1 MQFISTLNI
10 YKEEEKSQQFIW
22 VKEKIKFVRNDLTE
36 VKTNLIRMRQNYDM
50 LMKQLG
56 IGELRDLEILTI

>member
-22 VKEKIKFVRNDLTE
+22 VKEKIKFMRNDLTE
-36 VKTNLIRMRQNYDM
+36 VKTNLIRMRSKLQYVDETA
-50 LMKQLG
+50 G
-56 IGELRDLEILTI
+56 YWRTA

>member
-56 IGELRDLEILTI
+56 IEELRDLEILTI

>member
-22 VKEKIKFVRNDLTE
+22 VKEKIKFMRNDLTE
-36 VKTNLIRMRQNYDM
+36 VKTNLIRMRSKFRYVDETA
-50 LMKQLG
+50 G
-56 IGELRDLEILTI
+56 HWRIA